1 MNLAEMPDLA
11 LILFAPWTAILCWL
25 YWWYPRQPRHASRR
39 WFDIVALLLALF
51 AFITSV
57 HWAHGVADRQ
67 YGAMWPQILATALGY
82 GVFLAV
88 LMIAVLVRWRWLRG
102 SAPVGKVGLS

>member
-1 MNLAEMPDLA
+1 MNLSQMPGLT

-39 WFDIVALLLALF
+39 WFDVVALAIALLA
-51 AFITSV
+51 FIASV
-57 HWAHGVADRQ
+57 HWAHGHANRQ
-67 YGAMWPQILATALGY
+67 YGAMWPQIFATALGY

-88 LMIAVLVRWRWLRG
+88 LTVAVAVRHRWLRDVVRA
-102 SAPVGKVGLS
+102 S